1 VNDFG
6 LEAGNKGFGLTT
18 VQAKVDFPITE
29 GFSVQG
35 VVGTFRSNKD
45 MGGAGKSL
53 GTEAGV
59 TFTAKMGKHM
69 NLEFGG
75 AVASLGDAGRA
86 IYNAPSTK
94 KSVNEMFARLQLEF

>member
-1 VNDFG
+1 MEG
-6 LEAGNKGFGLTT
+6 L
-18 VQAKVDFPITE
+18 
-29 GFSVQG
+29 SVQG
-35 VVGTFRSNKD
+35 VVGTFMSNKD
-45 MGGAGKSL
+45 MGGNGKSL

-86 IYNAPSTK
+86 VYNAPIQR
-94 KSVNEMFARLQLEF
+94 NRLMRYSQGFSLSSKVLP